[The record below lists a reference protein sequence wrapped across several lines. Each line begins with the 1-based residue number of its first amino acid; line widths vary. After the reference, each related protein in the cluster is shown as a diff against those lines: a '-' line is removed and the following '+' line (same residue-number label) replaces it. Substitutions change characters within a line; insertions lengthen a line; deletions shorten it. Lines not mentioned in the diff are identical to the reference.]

1 MKDKLE
7 VIQKWLGVGSIN
19 IFGLP
24 MSGKDTVGKR
34 LAEELGARFLSSGDM
49 IRAVETEQSLHM
61 TDGGQLI
68 PTDKFYDIVL
78 PFFGREDIRESALV
92 LSSVGRWSGE
102 EVEVMKSAAAGGHEI
117 LVALELELAEEDAR
131 ERWRA
136 AQELADRGSRAD
148 DATLEIF
155 ETRITEYQEKTVP
168 VLEHYADLGKLI
180 KIDGSKTRDEVFATV
195 IDALYEKAIQ

>member
-68 PTDKFYDIVL
+68 PMDKFYDIVL

-117 LVALELELAEEDAR
+117 LVALELELAEENAR

-136 AQELADRGSRAD
+136 AQKLADRGSRAD